1 MSNSVISKKAR
12 IGKNV
17 IIKDFSTIEDDVEIG
32 DDVEIHSCVL
42 IANGARISN
51 NVKIHHGAVVATPP
65 QDLKF
70 TGEQTTLEIGEG
82 TVIREFAALNRGTKH
97 SMKSVIGKNCFI
109 MAYAHVAHDCRLGDN
124 VILANSV
131 QMGGHVEIGDW
142 TIVGG
147 IVAIHQFTK
156 IGPHVMIGG
165 GFRVVKDLP
174 PFILAGGYPLR
185 YEGINTVG
193 LKRRGFTN
201 EQIGNIK
208 KAYDMIYHSSL
219 NVSDAIKKIKSDFE
233 ITTEISEIINFV
245 ENSTRGIVKGN

>member
-1 MSNSVISKKAR
+1 MSNSIISNKAK

-17 IIKDFSTIEDDVEIG
+17 VIKDFTTIEDDVEIG

-42 IANGARISN
+42 IGNGARISN
-51 NVKIHHGAVVATPP
+51 NVKVHHGAVISTPP

-70 TGEQTTLEIGEG
+70 AGEKTTLEIGEG
-82 TVIREFAALNRGTKH
+82 TVVREFATLNRGTNH
-97 SMKSVIGKNCFI
+97 SMKTVIGKNCFI
-109 MAYAHVAHDCRLGDN
+109 MAYAHVAHDCRIGNN

-131 QMGGHVEIGDW
+131 QMGGHVEIGNY

-147 IVAIHQFTK
+147 LVPIHQFTK
-156 IGPHVMIGG
+156 IGDHVMIGG

-174 PFILAGGYPLR
+174 PYILAGGFPLK

-193 LKRRGFTN
+193 LRRRGFSN
-201 EQIGNIK
+201 EQIENIK
-208 KAYDMIYHSSL
+208 KVYFEIYHSHL
-219 NVSDAIKKIKSDFE
+219 NVSDALKKIQSE
-233 ITTEISEIINFV
+233 MPQTPEISNIINFI